1 MITFMQFVTN
11 FTPPPTPMKTLRI
24 TLGALILLSSGIQAQ
39 TWLINLNSASGGYRG
54 ASQNGTDANGNTW
67 NNLNPYDWVGLT
79 PIYGGANAGNF
90 KGNLSGTSAGTDSYN
105 GPLGTNVS
113 NPLTQ
118 SEIDS
123 VVIDS
128 TALGIL
134 GGSKAAAA
142 GYATSNAT
150 TGWNFYVG
158 NLNSSLKYDVSFYGA
173 NKFGG
178 TSVYSAYSDGNFTT
192 LTQNTTLD
200 VGSSGVYNS
209 NRTATLTGLTTSLTE
224 NNSQGIHLRFTGS
237 SNGTSGY
244 VNAMSVYGY
253 FGYLDGS
260 STALDSASS
269 YVANGNYTNGD
280 SRSVDTVIG
289 GGSTVTVNNASG
301 IYYNSSLI
309 LRSGGGTLS
318 AGANFTVYSLNGV
331 GNLTL
336 NDANQMT
343 VNKSG
348 NFSGSLSLSGAKLQL
363 NSDGAL
369 GTGNI
374 LLQGG
379 TLRIG
384 SAAAVGSGNLS
395 VISGTTTLENYN
407 GLTALTGNNA
417 INLSGGTFQVN
428 GYGQVLNL
436 GSGNVTVAGTTNLNA
451 WSGGMRFDGVVAGS
465 GSLNWY
471 GGGNLS
477 LGGANTFT
485 GTITAQG
492 NNGTLAL
499 LNTAALQA
507 ATLNFGGN
515 HSLVFGAAGTNT
527 YQLGGL
533 TGSGSINLGDN
544 SLSITSNAAG
554 TYSGALSG
562 NGGVTIL
569 GSGNRTFSGANT
581 YTGATLVNAG
591 RLIVNGSLADSSTVT
606 VASGAGLSGNGTIGG
621 ATTVNGNLAPGNSPG
636 TLTFGT
642 SLTLGSTATTSF
654 ELNGITR
661 GSAYDAIDINGPL
674 TYGGTLTITLGST
687 FLTGDQTFDLFSF
700 TSSSGNLSAITLAGA
715 YGSGSFNNS
724 GGVWTFTDNSNT
736 WTFTQSTGDLAFA
749 AIPEPSSYAL
759 LGMAGLA
766 VLAFAIKRK
775 LRKL

>member
-1 MITFMQFVTN
+1 MR
-11 FTPPPTPMKTLRI
+11 TLQI
-24 TLGALILLSSGIQAQ
+24 ALGIIAMLSSGIQAQ
-39 TWLINLNSASGGYRG
+39 TWLINLNNDTGYRG
-54 ASQNGTDANGNTW
+54 ASQNGTDSNGNTW
-67 NNLNPYDWVGLT
+67 NNLNPSWWSALT
-79 PIYGGANAGNF
+79 PIYGGANTGNF
-90 KGNLSGTSAGTDSYN
+90 RANLSGTTAGVDSFN
-105 GPLGTNVS
+105 GPVANSGNASNLS

-118 SEIDS
+118 SQIDS

-150 TGWNFYVG
+150 TGWNFYIG
-158 NLNSSLKYDVSFYGA
+158 LLNSSLKYDVSFYGA
-173 NKFGG
+173 HRYGG
-178 TSVYSAYSDGNFTT
+178 TSIYSAYSDGNFTT
-192 LTQNTTLD
+192 LTQNTTLN
-200 VGSSGVYNS
+200 VGSAGVYNS
-209 NRTATLTGLTTSLTE
+209 NRTATLTGLSTSLTVDS
-224 NNSQGIHLRFTGS
+224 SQGLNLRVTGA
-237 SNGTSGY
+237 NGTAGY
-244 VNAMSVYGY
+244 LNALSVYGY
-253 FGYLDGS
+253 LGYIDGS
-260 STALDSASS
+260 ATTLNSASS
-269 YVANGNYTNGD
+269 YVANGNYSSGT

-289 GGSTVTVNNASG
+289 GGSSVTVNNVDG
-301 IYYNSSLI
+301 IYYNSSLVI
-309 LRSGGGTLS
+309 RSGGATLN
-318 AGANFTVYSLNGV
+318 AGVDYQAWSLNGNGDLTV
-331 GNLTL
+331 GGANKTTFLQAGTFTGNLTL
-336 NDANQMT
+336 
-343 VNKSG
+343 G
-348 NFSGSLSLSGAKLQL
+348 GGKLQL

-369 GTGNI
+369 GTGKI

-384 SAAAVGSGNLS
+384 SAAALGSGNLS
-395 VISGTTTLENYN
+395 VVSGTTTLENYN

-465 GSLNWY
+465 GSLSWY

-492 NNGTLAL
+492 NNGSLIL
-499 LNTAALQA
+499 SNTAALQT

-515 HSLVFGAAGTNT
+515 HSLVFGVAGTNT

-544 SLSITSNAAG
+544 SLSITSNASG
-554 TYSGALSG
+554 TYSGTLSG

-569 GSGNRTFSGANT
+569 GNGNRTFSGSNT
-581 YTGATLVNAG
+581 YTGATLVNSG
-591 RLIVNGSLADSSTVT
+591 RLIVNGSLATGSTVT

-621 ATTVNGNLAPGNSPG
+621 ATTVNGNLAAGNSPG
-636 TLTFGT
+636 TLTFST

-674 TYGGTLTITLGST
+674 TYGGTLNLTLGST
-687 FLTGDQTFDLFSF
+687 FLTGNQTFDLFSF
-700 TSSSGNLSAITLAGA
+700 SSQSGNLGAINLAGA
-715 YGSGSFNNS
+715 YGSGTFNNS
-724 GGVWTFTDNSNT
+724 AGVWTFTDASSNV

-759 LGMAGLA
+759 LGIAGLA
-766 VLAFAIKRK
+766 AMAFARKRK
-775 LRKL
+775 LK